1 MSHPLEQRLI
11 LLRGR
16 ARRLMAVSGFCAL
29 LAGVLGSGMALGWL
43 DYFVHFEDRGLRI
56 MASLALAGVVGW
68 SAYRFIYLPRRK
80 RLDDLALSLQ
90 VERRFP
96 NLEDRLASAVEFL
109 GQDEDDPT
117 AGSPAL
123 RRAVIAQTVAETE
136 NLDFFSVLDARPAAR
151 GAWMAA
157 AACLLAAI
165 FVLLDP
171 VIAGTAIMRLLNPL
185 GSTAWPRKNHLTIR
199 DPVEKVARG
208 GAFEVQVCDADGAT
222 LPHELRVI
230 YRFAAPDGATTEENA
245 VFRASGVTA
254 ALRRENVLRPFAY
267 RVEGG
272 DDHSMAWRNV
282 EVVEPPAVESLAAKL
297 FPPPYTGWP
306 AEKSDGNLRA
316 LVGTRIEFQA
326 KATKPLKSAKL
337 LLEGGGEFSG
347 RLSEDGMRMT
357 FADPTLAVTASGG
370 YRLELVDREGLSGG
384 GGAFGEIRAVPDAPP
399 GAIVEQP
406 SGNIYVT
413 PAAAVPL
420 IITAKDDLA
429 VREISLKYRAVN
441 ATPNADRS
449 PPAETAISLYSGPEK
464 MPPQPAGGLANV
476 SSGSRQTVEYRW
488 ELEPMKLSPG
498 MQIELV
504 AEASDYLP
512 QTARGDTRR
521 LFVVTQRELQD
532 RLTARQNLLAAE
544 LLRALAMQQSGREQI
559 EGLRIRLQELKQFE
573 QPDLDR
579 LRAAEINQRQ
589 VNNLL
594 TSAGEGLPM
603 HALAILSD
611 LENNRLDTP
620 ELVER
625 MQDILAELDRVGREH
640 LLEIGKKLT
649 SALKTAEVSLNEK
662 STAADHLKEASESL
676 DSTAIQQ
683 EQVVAALERLLAQLK
698 QSEGYRRFHRELSLL
713 LRDQEETERRTG
725 EVGKRTL
732 TKPLVELPPQDVADL
747 RILAARQGEH
757 ARTLDRILQAMRQAA
772 EELRRDDPVA
782 ADTLSDALEE
792 ASRMAIGGSMR
803 AGGEYLRQNQLGQAA
818 ASQKEIIR
826 QLQEVLDILANRRN
840 RELDRLVKKL
850 REAAADIDAIAKEQ
864 AELHRAME
872 KNAQNPP
879 DAGAKQAW
887 RRLAEE
893 QARLRQETEK
903 LTRRL
908 ERLTAQ
914 QAAAA
919 ATRAA
924 GEMGAA
930 GEAAAAGNGAGACQG
945 AAAAEKSLAE
955 AARQLDERKRQA
967 ELDLAVEQL
976 ARLEDSVKHLHAQ
989 QQKAGEETERLDK
1002 LRQQA
1007 GDWSRSQ
1014 LASLRDIA
1022 RMQRGLREDAKK
1034 LAEQLA
1040 AAGAFN
1046 LTLNGAAADMGRA
1059 ADLLDERATGRE
1071 TRAAQQ
1077 NALRRLDLL
1086 LEALKPEPPPAKKD
1100 EENAGGAGGQGKQG
1114 VKPPGDGIKKLAELK
1129 LLKLLQ
1135 QEIQFRTVELQQAVG
1150 AGGANE
1156 DQRRQFSQLAE
1167 EQGRLA
1173 ELMLKMLQP
1182 VETAP
1187 EENPENV
1194 PVKREDGQN
1203 EK

>member
-1 MSHPLEQRLI
+1 MSHPLERRLI

-16 ARRLMAVSGFCAL
+16 ARRLLAIYGIGAF
-29 LAGVLGSGMALGWL
+29 LAGVLGGAMMLGWL
-43 DYFVHFEDRGLRI
+43 DYLLRFEDRGLRI
-56 MASLALAGVVGW
+56 MASLALAGVIGW
-68 SAYRFIYLPRRK
+68 TAYRFVYLPRRK
-80 RLDDLALSLQ
+80 RLDDLALALK
-90 VERRFP
+90 VERQFP

-136 NLDFFSVLDARPAAR
+136 NLDFSGVLDARPAAR
-151 GAWMAA
+151 GAWTAA

-171 VIAGTAIMRLLNPL
+171 IIAGTAIVRLLNPL
-185 GSTAWPRKNHLTIR
+185 SDAAWPRKNHLTIR

-208 GAFEVQVCDADGAT
+208 GAFEVQVCDAEGAA
-222 LPHELRVI
+222 LPRELRVDYKI
-230 YRFAAPDGATTEENA
+230 ASPDGSTTAENA
-245 VFRASGVTA
+245 VLRPSGPTA

-272 DDHSMAWRNV
+272 DDRSMAWRSV
-282 EVVEPPAVESLAAKL
+282 EVVEPPAVESIAAKL
-297 FPPPYTGWP
+297 IPPAYTGWL

-316 LVGTRIEFQA
+316 LIGTRIELQA
-326 KATKPLKSAKL
+326 RATKPLKSAKL
-337 LLEGGGEFSG
+337 VLENGGEFSG

-357 FADPTLAVTASGG
+357 FDDPNFVVTASGG

-384 GGAFGEIRAVPDAPP
+384 GEVPWEIRAVPDAPP
-399 GAIVEQP
+399 SVTIDRPA
-406 SGNIYVT
+406 GNLYVT

-420 IITAKDDLA
+420 EISAKDDLA
-429 VREISLKYRAVN
+429 VRAIALKYRPAS
-441 ATPNADRS
+441 AAPGAEQS
-449 PPAETAISLYSGPEK
+449 PPAETAISLFSGPEK

-476 SSGSRQTVEYRW
+476 SGGTRQAVEYRW
-488 ELEPMKLSPG
+488 ELEPLKLEPG
-498 MQIELV
+498 AQIEFY

-512 QTARGDTRR
+512 QTSRGDARR
-521 LFVVTQRELQD
+521 LFVVTPRELQD
-532 RLTARQNLLAAE
+532 RLIARQNLLAAE
-544 LLRALAMQQSGREQI
+544 LLRALVMQQSGREQI
-559 EGLRIRLQELKQFE
+559 EALRIRLQELKQFE

-579 LRAAEINQRQ
+579 LRAAEVNQRQ

-594 TSAGEGLPM
+594 TGAAEGLPM
-603 HALAILSD
+603 HVLAILAD
-611 LENNRLDTP
+611 VENNRLDSP
-620 ELVER
+620 DLVDR
-625 MQDILAELDRVGREH
+625 MRDILAELERVGREH
-640 LLEIGKKLT
+640 LPEIGRELT
-649 SALKTAEVSLNEK
+649 SAIKTAEVSLSEK
-662 STAADHLKEASESL
+662 KPAAQNLIAASASL
-676 DSTAIQQ
+676 DSAATRQ
-683 EQVVAALERLLAQLK
+683 EQVVAALESLLARLK
-698 QSEGYRRFHRELSLL
+698 QSEGYQRFHRELSLL
-713 LRDQEETERRTG
+713 LRDQEETQRRTG
-725 EVGKRTL
+725 EAGKRTL
-732 TKPLVELPPQDVADL
+732 TKPLAELPPQDVADL

-757 ARTLDRILQAMRQAA
+757 ARTLDRILQSMQQAA
-772 EELRRDDPVA
+772 EELRRDDPLA
-782 ADTLSDALEE
+782 AETLTDALEE
-792 ASRMAIGGSMR
+792 ARRTAIGGAMR
-803 AGGEYLRQNQLGQAA
+803 SCGENLRQNRIGRAA
-818 ASQKEIIR
+818 AAQKEIVR

-850 REAAADIDAIAKEQ
+850 RAAAAEIDALAKEQ
-864 AELHRAME
+864 ADLHRAME

-879 DAGAKQAW
+879 DEKTKEEW

-893 QARLRQETEK
+893 QARLQRETEK
-903 LTRRL
+903 LSRRL

-914 QAAAA
+914 QAADAA
-919 ATRAA
+919 KRAA

-930 GEAAAAGNGAGACQG
+930 GQAAAAGNGAGACQG

-967 ELDLAVEQL
+967 ELELAVEQL
-976 ARLEDSVKHLHAQ
+976 ARLEDAVKHLHAQ
-989 QQKAGEETERLDK
+989 QQKAGEETQRLDK
-1002 LRQQA
+1002 LRAA
-1007 GDWSRSQ
+1007 GDLSRSQ

-1022 RMQRGLREDAKK
+1022 RMQRGLQEDAKK
-1034 LAEQLA
+1034 MAEQLS

-1046 LTLNGAAADMGRA
+1046 LTLSGAAADMGRA
-1059 ADLLDERATGRE
+1059 ADLLDERATGRD

-1077 NALRRLDLL
+1077 NALHRLDLL
-1086 LEALKPEPPPAKKD
+1086 LEALKPEPPPEKKD

-1114 VKPPGDGIKKLAELK
+1114 AKPPGDGIKKLAELK

-1135 QEIQFRTVELQQAVG
+1135 QEIQLRTVELQQAVG
-1150 AGGANE
+1150 AGGADKE
-1156 DQRRQFSQLAE
+1156 QRRQFAQLSE

-1182 VETAP
+1182 VNNAP

-1194 PVKREDGQN
+1194 PDLREDGQN